1 MKKLLLLSAFLIF
14 ACSSDDSSNNDNNSN
29 QTFLEK
35 YNGVVWEE
43 SDGSIST
50 ITFFANPPAMRT
62 SLDEN
67 FDGVYCSYYVFED
80 ENPDFYMEII
90 EMSEDEIIFSY
101 VDYVD
106 FNSYNIT
113 FNAEDSGNTLR
124 ALNNIE
130 NDEFYYYRTTLT
142 NPCD

>member
-50 ITFFANPPAMRT
+50 LTFFANPPAMRT

-67 FDGVYCSYYVFED
+67 FDGVYCISFC
-80 ENPDFYMEII
+80 
-90 EMSEDEIIFSY
+90 
-101 VDYVD
+101 VDCQ
-106 FNSYNIT
+106 
-113 FNAEDSGNTLR
+113 G
-124 ALNNIE
+124 ALS
-130 NDEFYYYRTTLT
+130 LL
-142 NPCD
+142 